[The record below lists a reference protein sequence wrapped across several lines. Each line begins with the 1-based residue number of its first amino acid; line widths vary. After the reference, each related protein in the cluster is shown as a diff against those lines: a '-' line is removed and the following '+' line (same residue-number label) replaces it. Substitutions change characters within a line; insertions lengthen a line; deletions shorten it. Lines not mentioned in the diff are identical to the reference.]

1 MAFTAL
7 SPPFLTL
14 TLMELHVHVSVHG
27 DDSQC
32 SGERALNERMI
43 SLRYRLDALANGC
56 SLRDECNMTNQDF
69 ATSVFELEAA
79 TTRLEQ
85 RIASGQALGGL
96 TEEEALAGIA
106 SINAVRDR
114 IDATAPVVVEAPA
127 SPS

>member
-1 MAFTAL
+1 
-7 SPPFLTL
+7 
-14 TLMELHVHVSVHG
+14 MELRIQVNLG
-27 DDSQC
+27 SQC
-32 SGERALNERMI
+32 ESHHGLVSRMRE
-43 SLRYRLDALANGC
+43 LVHRLDGLARGC
-56 SLRDECNMTNQDF
+56 SLHDDPRDECSMTNQDF

-114 IDATAPVVVEAPA
+114 IDATAPVIVETPPQ
-127 SPS
+127 S